1 MKWLMS
7 YVREMKWRMKW
18 LVNYSLIFVQKLW
31 RPWGIK
37 GKRMTF
43 RQALIYSKTLADILE
58 ITDVLDLE
66 GRRCK

>member
-18 LVNYSLIFVQKLW
+18 LVNYSSIFVKKLW
-31 RPWGIK
+31 RPRGTK

-43 RQALIYSKTLADILE
+43 RQTLIYSKTLADILE